1 MSSLASASRT
11 QPSPASQHVPPPQQR
26 PSDHD
31 ASPRPTI
38 IGPESAPEPP
48 FPVRLCGIVEHG
60 FKRGSREL
68 GCPTA
73 NLPASLTANP
83 ALDRNGVYFGWAAVW
98 LSMPSP
104 QPPVIKPMVMSVGY
118 NPVYGNTSRTIE
130 VHVIH
135 TFDQDFYGDLVKVIV
150 TGFIRPEYNYT
161 SKEAL
166 IQDIDIDKTAALHSL
181 QRPAYQAFAQD
192 KYLLTNLPG
201 PPRLSK
207 PTAPAAGSMGLACR
221 DRELQP
227 PEAWASLAETDR
239 SGGWEHQSHLLRP
252 TASAAGTIGLSFRD

>member
-118 NPVYGNTSRTIE
+118 NPVYGNTSRTI
-130 VHVIH
+130 VSSPH
-135 TFDQDFYGDLVKVIV
+135 TNTHTHTLSLSLSLITLRNWLAQQSLSSSSRCNRRSMSS
-150 TGFIRPEYNYT
+150 TRSTRT
-161 SKEAL
+161 SMA
-166 IQDIDIDKTAALHSL
+166 T
-181 QRPAYQAFAQD
+181 
-192 KYLLTNLPG
+192 
-201 PPRLSK
+201 
-207 PTAPAAGSMGLACR
+207 
-221 DRELQP
+221 
-227 PEAWASLAETDR
+227 
-239 SGGWEHQSHLLRP
+239 
-252 TASAAGTIGLSFRD
+252 